1 MGEFKAAWLS
11 APVPLPED
19 APQLGKD
26 YLISDQQVPVRD
38 GTKVGVRFY
47 EPI

>member
-1 MGEFKAAWLS
+1 MDKFKAAWLS
-11 APVPLPED
+11 APVPLAED

-26 YLISDQQVPVRD
+26 YLVSDQQVPVRD

-47 EPI
+47 KLI